1 MHLVLRL
8 LTQSILD
15 GAWMAGSTEPVGR
28 YAFSNEKSQVF
39 SLPKGEKIETHVY
52 ENKESN
58 HLKT

>member
-1 MHLVLRL
+1 
-8 LTQSILD
+8 
-15 GAWMAGSTEPVGR
+15 MAGSTEPVGR